1 MNQREN
7 MLALLNGEEYQEV
20 PVWFLGFDNED
31 LARKLNPNSD
41 FPTNLSPN
49 PEKTDYVWD
58 RITDEERQRTLNYNQ
73 AFLKPAVIV
82 GWGANMM
89 FGHGG
94 PGEFHFRL
102 IDYQQDERTLI
113 CETGCKRLVR
123 KNPHFYR
130 DFDYSMKTINDVDLL
145 ELPDPKCLSRY
156 KGIEEDVRYFKNQ
169 GYFTGA
175 NLNGFFSGPHYFCL
189 DYEEFLLSIAL
200 DPINTKKL
208 IDKVGDWNLCAAE
221 QLLSKGIDCITLCDD
236 LGSANNLL
244 VNPRIYQDWI
254 FPWHKKLCDLA
265 HDFGAYVHLHSHGNL
280 KKILPDILATGV
292 DMLNPFA
299 ADESMDLVE
308 YLESRP
314 NSKTIPVGGLHK
326 QMFEWDQAMQKEWLN
341 SLFKKAKKAGRWIF
355 GDSSGIPGT
364 ITNEN
369 YTFFIETVRKLCKD

>member
-1 MNQREN
+1 
-7 MLALLNGEEYQEV
+7 
-20 PVWFLGFDNED
+20 
-31 LARKLNPNSD
+31 
-41 FPTNLSPN
+41 
-49 PEKTDYVWD
+49 
-58 RITDEERQRTLNYNQ
+58 
-73 AFLKPAVIV
+73 
-82 GWGANMM
+82 M
-89 FGHGG
+89 F
-94 PGEFHFRL
+94 
-102 IDYQQDERTLI
+102 
-113 CETGCKRLVR
+113 V
-123 KNPHFYR
+123 
-130 DFDYSMKTINDVDLL
+130 
-145 ELPDPKCLSRY
+145 RY

-208 IDKVGDWNLCAAE
+208 IDKVGDWNLCVAE
-221 QLLSKGIDCITLCDD
+221 QLLPRGIDCITLCDD

-308 YLESRP
+308 YLESHP

-369 YTFFIETVRKLCKD
+369 YTFFIETVRKLCKDC